1 MGCYYGSQTV
11 SKLFSLII
19 IQKCKAGDVLATAV
33 SLLSCWNPWGATN
46 CCFIIWLFFFF
57 RRQEQMHW
65 NSGER
70 QKEIQRAE
78 KQVSSQSNIL
88 TYDLGGAE
96 CWTWRSLCNH
106 CRLHWYSYNV
116 TNCKSR
122 GKGTQSS
129 FNPLYTWKYTN
140 NVLSHCNSASRHFGP
155 TWAKVSNVFFVFFYG
170 GRKPER
176 LEETHTNREATCELC
191 TDSWPWWRLKHRPS
205 LLSITNTTA
214 YPAIMDVVV
223 LDSNPGA
230 SGCEKAANPG
240 QFVPFIIILY
250 KKKTPQIFFSL
261 VPRIVESTLSH
272 ECGALN
278 MDVSFTPRQMYL
290 LTE

>member
-1 MGCYYGSQTV
+1 
-11 SKLFSLII
+11 
-19 IQKCKAGDVLATAV
+19 
-33 SLLSCWNPWGATN
+33 
-46 CCFIIWLFFFF
+46 
-57 RRQEQMHW
+57 MHW

-116 TNCKSR
+116 TKCKSR

-155 TWAKVSNVFFVFFYG
+155 TWAKVSNVLFFF
-170 GRKPER
+170 
-176 LEETHTNREATCELC
+176 LWWEETRAPGRNTHKQGGNMWTLH
-191 TDSWPWWRLKHRPS
+191 RLLAMMETQTQA
-205 LLSITNTTA
+205 LLAVNNKYYCLSCHHGCG
-214 YPAIMDVVV
+214 
-223 LDSNPGA
+223 GA
-230 SGCEKAANPG
+230 G
-240 QFVPFIIILY
+240 F
-250 KKKTPQIFFSL
+250 
-261 VPRIVESTLSH
+261 
-272 ECGALN
+272 
-278 MDVSFTPRQMYL
+278 
-290 LTE
+290 